1 MRVIAALGLVV
12 AMAGPLQ
19 GEQAG
24 FPAGFDVD
32 FDALFAAH
40 ASRVQTPA
48 PEVQHL
54 EMPGPV
60 IITRRMVDG
69 RAQYQASDMS
79 GQGAVACAMSVM
91 LDVLVL
97 AGHCPDVLD
106 RAAITRLEGLIHAHG
121 VFMAQNTYPPVPAG
135 QVAERLKSMVRA
147 RDAATAAYD
156 CPLPDAAD
164 SQVVDLARAITSP
177 RAVRRMQQGLSRPR
191 LPVLHPCL

>member
-1 MRVIAALGLVV
+1 MRRGLVLGFLA

-24 FPAGFDVD
+24 FEVD

-40 ASRVQTPA
+40 ADRVQTPA
-48 PEVQHL
+48 PDVRHL

-60 IITRRMVDG
+60 IITRRVVNG

-106 RAAITRLEGLIHAHG
+106 RAAITRLEGMIHAYG
-121 VFMAQNTYPPVPAG
+121 LFMAQHTYPPVPAG
-135 QVAERLKSMVRA
+135 QVAERLKSMVRG
-147 RDAATAAYD
+147 RDGATPAYD

-164 SQVVDLARAITSP
+164 NQVVDLARAITSRQAVQ
-177 RAVRRMQQGLSRPR
+177 RAQRRLAVPR
-191 LPVLHPCL
+191 LPVSSPCS